1 MEETK
6 PLHKKLT
13 LPMMTGQHSKTKPE
27 EERVMKKYLVL
38 IKFLSDFLSHVKVSN
53 KSNDHYVT
61 KSNNAKFGPWSV
73 TDSRSKQ
80 TTSKSLADI
89 AGDWMER
96 LRK

>member
-1 MEETK
+1 
-6 PLHKKLT
+6 
-13 LPMMTGQHSKTKPE
+13 
-27 EERVMKKYLVL
+27 MKKYLVP

-61 KSNNAKFGPWSV
+61 KSNKAEFGPWSV
-73 TDSRSKQ
+73 NDSRSKQ
-80 TTSKSLADI
+80 TPSKSLADI